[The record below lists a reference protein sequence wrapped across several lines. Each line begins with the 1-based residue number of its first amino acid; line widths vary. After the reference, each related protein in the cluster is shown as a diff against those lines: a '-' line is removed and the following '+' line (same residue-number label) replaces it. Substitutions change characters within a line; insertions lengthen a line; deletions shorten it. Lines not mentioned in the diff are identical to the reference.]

1 MSTYMIAGKECAFP
15 GIPHSTLE
23 LYGPRQDTHLAMW
36 RPTASEDGLFI
47 RVYLGMLYRI
57 KAIDRLTIFDLD
69 GGVTSALFDYVAPT
83 SRILDDLTNYL
94 RILFGTAQLLKCPWR
109 IATNT
114 TMRQEWDIYYK
125 MEEEI
130 VEMYRDAAGS
140 GRSLPKTATHALL
153 ELIAQEREA
162 LAASAA
168 ATDGD
173 TSAAPAARD
182 ALRSQMEARKPL
194 KAYGTLAGSTTG
206 YKYRIPPSVN
216 KVINSN
222 GNQYPIPANC
232 QP

>member
-1 MSTYMIAGKECAFP
+1 MSTYIIAGKECAFP

-57 KAIDRLTIFDLD
+57 KSIDRLTIFDLD
-69 GGVTSALFDYVAPT
+69 GGVTSALFDYAAPT

-94 RILFGTAQLLKCPWR
+94 RILFGTAQLVKCPWR

-114 TMRQEWDIYYK
+114 TMRHELDIYYK

-130 VEMYRDAAGS
+130 IEMYRDVAGS
-140 GRSLPKTATHALL
+140 GRSLPKNATHALL
-153 ELIAQEREA
+153 ELISQERDTTV
-162 LAASAA
+162 SACA

-173 TSAAPAARD
+173 TSATAAARD
-182 ALRSQMEARKPL
+182 ALRAHMDARKPL
-194 KAYGTLAGSTTG
+194 KAYGTLAGSMTG
-206 YKYRIPPSVN
+206 YRFRIPPSVN